1 MILKYKN
8 SDIEYEIVKRRRKTI
23 CIKVDEE
30 GSVSVITP
38 LGVPNE
44 KIKLVSRW
52 LLMVKD
58 ELSFDI
64 SENNKI

>member
-52 LLMVKD
+52 A
-58 ELSFDI
+58 I
-64 SENNKI
+64 NG